1 LHANRIVKETTFAD
15 LKAFVA
21 AEPSKSVNATKEHKD
36 EITVALAAMLE
47 AGINVPDDAKPFD
60 SERGEV
66 AAQFREYLKRSHL
79 IAICDVKM
87 KKTFSQS
94 SFVSASYAAQ
104 M

>member
-1 LHANRIVKETTFAD
+1 MKETTFAD

-36 EITVALAAMLE
+36 EITTALAAMLE

-60 SERGEV
+60 SELGQV
-66 AAQFREYLKRSHL
+66 AKQFRDYLKPSHL
-79 IAICDVKM
+79 MAICDVKM
-87 KKTFSQS
+87 KQTFSQS
-94 SFVSASYAAQ
+94 SFVSPSCAAQ

>member
-1 LHANRIVKETTFAD
+1 LHASRIVKETTFAD

-21 AEPSKSVNATKEHKD
+21 AEPSKSANATKEHKD
-36 EITVALAAMLE
+36 EITAALAAMSE
-47 AGINVPDDAKPFD
+47 AGTNVPDDAKPFD
-60 SERGEV
+60 PECGEV
-66 AAQFREYLKRSHL
+66 AEQFRDYLKRSHL

-87 KKTFSQS
+87 KQTFSQS